1 MDNKQQ
7 LYNNLNDIINYYNT
21 TGNVERFYKKL
32 AKINIFLSQ
41 YISKNIYEDYK
52 YDLKNVYNDMI
63 NGEDYSMIVNDCIN
77 SIRKIMLEL
86 LVFE

>member
-32 AKINIFLSQ
+32 SKINIFLSQ